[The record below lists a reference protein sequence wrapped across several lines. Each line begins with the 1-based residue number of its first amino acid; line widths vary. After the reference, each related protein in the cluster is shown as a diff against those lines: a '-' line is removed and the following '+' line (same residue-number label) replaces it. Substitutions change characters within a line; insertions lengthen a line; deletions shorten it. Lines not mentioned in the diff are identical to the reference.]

1 MPSGSIEIEN
11 KKKEINFKGY
21 VTAPAS
27 GVYPGVL
34 LLHQNYGMDANV
46 RAYAEILAANN
57 FTVFIP
63 DLFWRDLPGC
73 ELNSNN
79 DADINKSLD
88 LIKTYDLDKGFED
101 ITMCLKWLRETPQCN
116 GLVTVIGF
124 GIGAN
129 LAYLAGLWLDIES
142 TVCYDFEGANFFQ
155 ENDVDIRRPMLI
167 HLNKSTNDYLKNEKK
182 EEFIKNIKNIDV
194 QVYENCSKNFYRIS
208 DKNYNAEVSRISFD
222 KTLQHIKKAFA
233 KPHST

>member
-11 KKKEINFKGY
+11 KKKEIKFKGY

-34 LLHQNYGMDANV
+34 LLHQNYGMDANI

-57 FTVFIP
+57 YTVFIP

-79 DADINKSLD
+79 NTDINKSLD

-129 LAYLAGLWLDIES
+129 LAYQAGLWLDIES
-142 TVCYDFEGANFFQ
+142 TVCYDFEGVNIFQ
-155 ENDVDIRRPMLI
+155 
-167 HLNKSTNDYLKNEKK
+167 
-182 EEFIKNIKNIDV
+182 
-194 QVYENCSKNFYRIS
+194 
-208 DKNYNAEVSRISFD
+208 
-222 KTLQHIKKAFA
+222 
-233 KPHST
+233 

>member
-1 MPSGSIEIEN
+1 MPSGFIEIEN
-11 KKKEINFKGY
+11 KKKEIKFKGY
-21 VTAPAS
+21 VTAPAN

-34 LLHQNYGMDANV
+34 LLHQNYGVDANI

-57 FTVFIP
+57 YTVFVP
-63 DLFWRDLPGC
+63 DLFWRNIPGC
-73 ELNSNN
+73 ELSSSNT
-79 DADINKSLD
+79 DDEKKSLD
-88 LIKTYDLDKGFED
+88 LVKDYDLDKGFED

-142 TVCYDFEGANFFQ
+142 TVCYDFEGTDFFQ
-155 ENDVDIRRPMLI
+155 EHDTSIRRPMLI
-167 HLNKSTNDYLKNEKK
+167 HLNKKSYNLFEKENKLDHINKVTNVETKIYD
-182 EEFIKNIKNIDV
+182 
-194 QVYENCSKNFYRIS
+194 NCNANFYRIA
-208 DKNYNAEVSRISFD
+208 DKNYDQAAYLNSFN
-222 KTLQHIKKAFA
+222 KTIEHIKRSFA

>member
-11 KKKEINFKGY
+11 KKKEIKFKGY

-34 LLHQNYGMDANV
+34 LLHQNYGVDANI

-57 FTVFIP
+57 YTVFIP
-63 DLFWRDLPGC
+63 DLFWRKIPGC
-73 ELNSNN
+73 ELNSSN
-79 DADINKSLD
+79 ADDENKSLD
-88 LIKTYDLDKGFED
+88 LIKGYDLDKGFDD
-101 ITMCLKWLRETPQCN
+101 ITICLKWLRETPQCN

-142 TVCYDFEGANFFQ
+142 TVCYDFEGVDFFQ
-155 ENDVDIRRPMLI
+155 EHDTSIRRPMLI
-167 HLNKSTNDYLKNEKK
+167 HLNKKK
-182 EEFIKNIKNIDV
+182 
-194 QVYENCSKNFYRIS
+194 
-208 DKNYNAEVSRISFD
+208 
-222 KTLQHIKKAFA
+222 
-233 KPHST
+233 

>member
-1 MPSGSIEIEN
+1 
-11 KKKEINFKGY
+11 
-21 VTAPAS
+21 
-27 GVYPGVL
+27 
-34 LLHQNYGMDANV
+34 MDANT

-57 FTVFIP
+57 YTVFIP
-63 DLFWRDLPGC
+63 DLFWRDLPVC

-79 DADINKSLD
+79 DTDINKSLD
-88 LIKTYDLDKGFED
+88 LIKTYDLDKGFDD

-155 ENDVDIRRPMLI
+155 ENDIDIRRPMLI
-167 HLNKSTNDYLKNEKK
+167 HLNKSKNDYIKNEKK
-182 EEFIKNIKNIDV
+182 EEF
-194 QVYENCSKNFYRIS
+194 
-208 DKNYNAEVSRISFD
+208 
-222 KTLQHIKKAFA
+222 
-233 KPHST
+233 